1 MSERVERIERVGRIK
16 AIQPYSMETQ
26 TLRIHDCLQAAQDR
40 AELHA
45 LLAKYPNPEHLSFA
59 ELLEQAVNDRKKEA
73 EELDFVLDLGR
84 PD

>member
-1 MSERVERIERVGRIK
+1 MSERVERIDRVGRVK
-16 AIQPYSMETQ
+16 AIQPYSMKTQ
-26 TLRIHDCLQAAQDR
+26 ISKVHDCLQAAQDR

-73 EELDFVLDLGR
+73 EELDFVLELGR
-84 PD
+84 TD